1 MSDCPAEVQSL
12 PLGINH
18 SLLLSLKLSRPLED
32 FYNYDAPG
40 FIIKALIRP
49 ILYTKPPFCRILQWW
64 RKRKNPENR

>member
-18 SLLLSLKLSRPLED
+18 SLPLSLKLSRPLEY

-49 ILYTKPPFCRILQWW
+49 ILYTKPPF
-64 RKRKNPENR
+64 